1 MQVNEELDDL
11 ANTQVTELGRKRW
24 KEDERRKRN
33 AHAFRMKPSRA
44 TLEMKEASIKA
55 TRLLLQ
61 DAADRDQRLA
71 ARDQRVLEQLGGMV
85 RGVSDA
91 LEGRMSDLETR
102 MQNQWTVFEKKWIDK
117 IVEPEDGEAAVS

>member
-1 MQVNEELDDL
+1 
-11 ANTQVTELGRKRW
+11 
-24 KEDERRKRN
+24 
-33 AHAFRMKPSRA
+33 
-44 TLEMKEASIKA
+44 MKEASIKA
-55 TRLLLQ
+55 TLEMKDMTTRLLQ
-61 DAADRDQRLA
+61 DAADRDQRMA

-117 IVEPEDGEAAVS
+117 IVEPEDREAAVSKAEHRIRVAVQKDVEKWRSRMERDDKICALMSRGSAQN